1 MSLYQHVPKL
11 FEEFAGRTGTV
22 NHIARLV
29 SLHSRS
35 HADSRIANPIIAS
48 VGSMGTGK
56 TELLQSLPAAL
67 AVHDLSKAWMQNAVP
82 ILITFN
88 DSTPRSVDPETD
100 VVDAAARRMLY
111 VYVGAVG
118 QLAAARCA
126 CSCCAC
132 CAVISQMML
141 WILKIS
147 ARGLTAAPCV

>member
-1 MSLYQHVPKL
+1 MDK
-11 FEEFAGRTGTV
+11 
-22 NHIARLV
+22 IAEYVTDGANAPATDRM
-29 SLHSRS
+29 
-35 HADSRIANPIIAS
+35 ANPFIAS
-48 VGSMGTGK
+48 VASMGVGK
-56 TELLQSLPAAL
+56 TELLLSLPTAL
-67 AVHDLSKAWMQNAVP
+67 AVHHTSKAWMQNAVP

>member
-1 MSLYQHVPKL
+1 MSLYQHVPTP
-11 FEEFAGRTGTV
+11 FREFAGRADAV
-22 NHIARLV
+22 DEIARAV
-29 SLHSRS
+29 ARHQTGKASGRS
-35 HADSRIANPIIAS
+35 ANPIIAS
-48 VGSMGTGK
+48 VGSMGAGK

-147 ARGLTAAPCV
+147 ARGLTAAP

>member
-1 MSLYQHVPKL
+1 MD
-11 FEEFAGRTGTV
+11 E
-22 NHIARLV
+22 IAAYVVEGAAKRA
-29 SLHSRS
+29 
-35 HADSRIANPIIAS
+35 ADRIDNFIIAS
-48 VGSMGTGK
+48 VGSMGAGK
-56 TELLQSLPAAL
+56 TEMLLSLPAAL

-111 VYVGAVG
+111 VYVGAGG

-132 CAVISQMML
+132 CAVISQTML

-147 ARGLTAAPCV
+147 TRGLTAAP